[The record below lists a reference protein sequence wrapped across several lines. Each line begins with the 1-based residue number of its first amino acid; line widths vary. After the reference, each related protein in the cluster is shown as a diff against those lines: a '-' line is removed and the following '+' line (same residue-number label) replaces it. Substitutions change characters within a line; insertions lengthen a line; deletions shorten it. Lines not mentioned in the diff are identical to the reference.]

1 MSRMRM
7 LTTKDELPESAHATF
22 DAIATSRGRVGGPF
36 AVLLHSPEV
45 AERTA
50 HLGAYIR
57 FESSLDAAV
66 RELATIA
73 TAHECRCAYEWGAHE
88 TQAQKAG
95 VDPRAIEAVAN
106 DGSVE
111 ALTPE
116 DALVIRFVRDLVN
129 RHQVDDATFA
139 EIHAHFGEQGV
150 AELTA
155 TIGYYS
161 MLACV
166 LNAAAVEPA

>member
-7 LTTKDELPESAHATF
+7 LTTKDVLPEAAHQTF

-45 AERTA
+45 AARTA

-57 FESSLDAAV
+57 FESALAPAT

-88 TQAQKAG
+88 RQAREAG
-95 VDPRAIEAVAN
+95 LDPAAIEAVAS
-106 DGSVE
+106 DGPLDGL
-111 ALTPE
+111 APL
-116 DALVIRFVRDLVN
+116 DALVIRFVRDLVT
-129 RHQVDDATFA
+129 RHEVDDATFA
-139 EIHAHFGEQGV
+139 EVHAHFGEQGV